1 MIYLRARKI
10 LKISDDIELPASVKV
25 LSILPHAHYLCK
37 EMRVFATLPDG
48 TRKWLIWVKRW
59 DFDWQGVFRYEEPVD
74 LPKGTVLSMRYTYDN
89 SSDNARN
96 PNTPPLRVVGGQ
108 KSTEEMADAWL
119 EVLPERREDLFALE
133 IAMMRHKLAK
143 YPHEPSGYADLG
155 AALRAMGRN
164 QEAIGPL
171 REAAQL
177 NPNNVQVQNNL
188 GAVLGSLGNFDEAIS
203 HFREALNL
211 RPDYFIACF
220 NLANALRLHGNLPE
234 ATRYLQQAVELKPD
248 SVEAHNQLGLIQAQ
262 QGKLGEAISQ
272 FQEALRLRPN
282 DPLAQQSL
290 KRAQTALEAAR

>member
-1 MIYLRARKI
+1 VAGAPGGNLRTPWCDLRASAGTLAAGAAGGSVPAGAKDFE
-10 LKISDDIELPASVKV
+10 ISDDLELPASVKV

-96 PNTPPLRVVGGQ
+96 PNTPPRRVVGGQ

-171 REAAQL
+171 REAAQRTTFKCKTIL
-177 NPNNVQVQNNL
+177 VRYWVR
-188 GAVLGSLGNFDEAIS
+188 SAIS
-203 HFREALNL
+203 TR
-211 RPDYFIACF
+211 RS
-220 NLANALRLHGNLPE
+220 
-234 ATRYLQQAVELKPD
+234 ATSAKP
-248 SVEAHNQLGLIQAQ
+248 
-262 QGKLGEAISQ
+262 
-272 FQEALRLRPN
+272 
-282 DPLAQQSL
+282 
-290 KRAQTALEAAR
+290 